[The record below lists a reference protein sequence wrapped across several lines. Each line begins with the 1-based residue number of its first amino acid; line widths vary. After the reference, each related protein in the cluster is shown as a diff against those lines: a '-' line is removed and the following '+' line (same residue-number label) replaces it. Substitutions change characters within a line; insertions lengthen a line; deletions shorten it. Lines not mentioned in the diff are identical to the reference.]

1 MVSFFFW
8 RNSTNRRGITIIS
21 VAVIT
26 LLLLGLGLF
35 FFPRQIADQSPV
47 ESALETAT
55 IADLGISY
63 LQVTPGLSDYY
74 GLGVSSGVLVTEV
87 VSGSPADRTG
97 VQVGDV
103 ILSYNGVK
111 LEGEARLLGMMM
123 ACPAGNEVTLE
134 VWREKDIRTME
145 LFHADK

>member
-1 MVSFFFW
+1 MVSFFFR
-8 RNSTNRRGITIIS
+8 RNSANKRRITIIGV
-21 VAVIT
+21 VAVT
-26 LLLLGLGLF
+26 LLLLGLGFF
-35 FFPRQIADQSPV
+35 FFPRQIADPSPV
-47 ESALETAT
+47 DSALETAT

-74 GLGVSSGVLVTEV
+74 DLGVSSGVLVTEV

-134 VWREKDIRTME
+134 VWRENNLRRVA
-145 LFHADK
+145 LFHPEE

>member
-1 MVSFFFW
+1 MVSFFFR

-26 LLLLGLGLF
+26 LLLLGLGFF

-63 LQVTPGLSDYY
+63 LQVTQGLSDYY

>member
-1 MVSFFFW
+1 MSFFF
-8 RNSTNRRGITIIS
+8 RNNSTNRRGITIIG
-21 VAVIT
+21 VAAIT
-26 LLLLGLGLF
+26 LLLLGLGYF

-47 ESALETAT
+47 ESELETAT
-55 IADLGISY
+55 TADLGITY
-63 LQVTPGLSDYY
+63 LQLTPGLSDYY
-74 GLGVSSGVLVTEV
+74 GLGVTSGVLVTEV
-87 VSGSPADRTG
+87 VSGSPADQTG

-123 ACPAGNEVTLE
+123 ACPAGNRMTLE

-145 LFHADK
+145 LLHAAK

>member
-8 RNSTNRRGITIIS
+8 RNSTNRRGITIIG

>member
-1 MVSFFFW
+1 MVSFFF
-8 RNSTNRRGITIIS
+8 RKSAANQRRITTIG
-21 VAVIT
+21 VAAAA
-26 LLLLGLGLF
+26 LLLLGLGSFFLF
-35 FFPRQIADQSPV
+35 RQITGLSPD

-74 GLGVSSGVLVTEV
+74 ALGVSSGVLVTEV
-87 VSGSPADRTG
+87 IPDSPADRTG

-134 VWREKDIRTME
+134 VWREMNLRRVA
-145 LFHADK
+145 LFHPE

>member
-1 MVSFFFW
+1 MVFFFFR
-8 RNSTNRRGITIIS
+8 RNSTNQRRITIIGIA
-21 VAVIT
+21 AVT
-26 LLLLGLGLF
+26 LLLLGLGFF
-35 FFPRQIADQSPV
+35 FFPRQIADPSPV
-47 ESALETAT
+47 ESELETAT

-123 ACPAGNEVTLE
+123 ACPAGNRMTLE
-134 VWREKDIRTME
+134 IWREQDIRTME

>member
-1 MVSFFFW
+1 MVSFFFR
-8 RNSTNRRGITIIS
+8 RNSTKQRRITIIG
-21 VAVIT
+21 VAAVT
-26 LLLLGLGLF
+26 LLLLGLGFF
-35 FFPRQIADQSPV
+35 FFPRQITDLSPV
-47 ESALETAT
+47 ESELETAT
-55 IADLGISY
+55 TADLGITY

-123 ACPAGNEVTLE
+123 SCPAGNKMTLE
-134 VWREKDIRTME
+134 IWREKDIRTME